1 MVGNRSFFISLGTVL
16 LVLLM
21 ASPIIAGTVTYL
33 YSDSGDIPLYR
44 AISNKTTVALS
55 ENPEGGVILAIDLNY
70 GFMNESSRET
80 LPALLKEAQK
90 GKTVIVGLNTLRSL
104 TVEAPTTLRLLG
116 ISVNFTTAGIVEVK
130 PKNGFK
136 FKAFGY
142 DSDVYGVAMIKAP
155 HEKVIINSSG
165 IPVLVEIPVGKG
177 KLVVLTI
184 NPSAYYLDTKNPAV
198 VDFIVAVIEYY
209 SKEGLPLTA
218 AAAAVILSA
227 GAAYATFSNNPH
239 AEKFRRWI
247 KWIPLAIGRFMIPPE
262 KVLKNKTRESIYR
275 YIEAK
280 GYSTVVDV
288 ASTFSISRTNARW
301 HLNVLKRAG
310 LLDET
315 TIQNTTIYHP
325 PGRENRQKAV
335 RAFLLENKIRR
346 EIYNLLI
353 RGKSISD
360 IARTLGLSKSTVHHH
375 VSVLRE
381 YGVVGNE
388 EG

>member
-33 YSDSGDIPLYR
+33 YSDSGGDIPLYR

-55 ENPEGGVILAIDLNY
+55 ENPEGGGVILAIDLNY

-142 DSDVYGVAMIKAP
+142 DSDVYGGVAMIKAP

-165 IPVLVEIPVGKG
+165 GIPVLVEIPVGGKG

-184 NPSAYYLDTKNPAV
+184 NPPSAYYLDTKNPAV

-218 AAAAVILSA
+218 VAAAVILSA
-227 GAAYATFSNNPH
+227 GAAYATFSNNPPT
-239 AEKFRRWI
+239 RRSS
-247 KWIPLAIGRFMIPPE
+247 GD
-262 KVLKNKTRESIYR
+262 
-275 YIEAK
+275 
-280 GYSTVVDV
+280 G
-288 ASTFSISRTNARW
+288 
-301 HLNVLKRAG
+301 
-310 LLDET
+310 
-315 TIQNTTIYHP
+315 
-325 PGRENRQKAV
+325 
-335 RAFLLENKIRR
+335 
-346 EIYNLLI
+346 
-353 RGKSISD
+353 
-360 IARTLGLSKSTVHHH
+360 
-375 VSVLRE
+375 
-381 YGVVGNE
+381 
-388 EG
+388 